1 MHQDLGDDAAFEMLD
16 RLSVGLDAEFTQRKR
31 RTVQRCNRRPT
42 TQCAEKHH
50 HPNHEVN
57 FDRQKLYGWED
68 QPLLADDIFFGG
80 EGADTFL
87 FNPQINAK
95 RDIILEHV
103 NDDRTIDWAG
113 VAGENGALHAHWVDL
128 FGIDIIADYR
138 IDEGDVIAIVGHTA
152 TPEVTY
158 KLIDTDND
166 GVDDEVIS
174 IISVYSDQGANGGAH
189 DGDYLGQI
197 VVYGD
202 MVNPEALVREAG
214 VTHGIVKTVDDLPE
228 ALAPS
233 GAPKVSLIDGVEVL
247 GYDTRGLD
255 GSLGAIVESPE
266 RFSGNPFAST
276 VTFATNLPSTVP
288 APVAVID
295 ALSHSILESM
305 TFTGNPNDAPS
316 TDATPGAFANI
327 AHQGR
332 AAGLAQTTGTIAFT
346 FTPDSPGNGWQAM
359 FSKEARNYVDGGHLS
374 AWISNGGDL
383 KVRYQSTDETV
394 YLIDHHIELNPGQ
407 AHHFAFTFDGTSA
420 SLYIDGERRDAE
432 DLSENP
438 SFLLGM
444 SGNTESL
451 VFGASTT
458 TRDTGELNHLND
470 FFDGTIEN
478 VVFVDRALAPV
489 EVFKLAHGA
498 LEITPSVPT
507 AAPLDITG
515 TANPDTL
522 NGDTGNDWIRGLG
535 GNDILTGHAGNDAI
549 YGGLDD
555 DVIHVGAGD
564 DTVFGGSGNNGIDGG
579 TGDDTLYGGSDADR
593 IDGGADN
600 GTVYG
605 GSGNDDLAG
614 GAGNDAIYGGLDDDV
629 IHAGAGD
636 DTVFGGSGND
646 GIDGGTGSD
655 VIHGG
660 EGDDVVRSGTGNDTL
675 RGGDG
680 ADTLIAE
687 SGLNE
692 VAGGLDA
699 DVFRFESLT
708 EPRGLTIIRDY
719 RAGEDS
725 IHIADDLLVDIDDA
739 VGFTRLTLTN
749 ADGSLSGAIA
759 VFGSDIE
766 NTDDIVRF
774 DAQSDTLI

>member
-1 MHQDLGDDAAFEMLD
+1 MITG
-16 RLSVGLDAEFTQRKR
+16 SKR
-31 RTVQRCNRRPT
+31 
-42 TQCAEKHH
+42 
-50 HPNHEVN
+50 
-57 FDRQKLYGWED
+57 
-68 QPLLADDIFFGG
+68 
-80 EGADTFL
+80 
-87 FNPQINAK
+87 
-95 RDIILEHV
+95 
-103 NDDRTIDWAG
+103 
-113 VAGENGALHAHWVDL
+113 
-128 FGIDIIADYR
+128 
-138 IDEGDVIAIVGHTA
+138 
-152 TPEVTY
+152 
-158 KLIDTDND
+158 
-166 GVDDEVIS
+166 
-174 IISVYSDQGANGGAH
+174 
-189 DGDYLGQI
+189 
-197 VVYGD
+197 
-202 MVNPEALVREAG
+202 
-214 VTHGIVKTVDDLPE
+214 
-228 ALAPS
+228 ALAVWSKCTCPA
-233 GAPKVSLIDGVEVL
+233 GPKGPCP
-247 GYDTRGLD
+247 GLC
-255 GSLGAIVESPE
+255 IVESPE

-332 AAGLAQTTGTIAFT
+332 AAGLAQTTGTVAFT

-535 GNDILTGHAGNDAI
+535 GNDILTGHAGDDAI

-555 DVIHVGAGD
+555 DVIYAGAGD

-579 TGDDTLYGGSDADR
+579 TGDDTLYGGSDTDRIDGGADNDTVYGGSGNDDLAGGAGNDAIYGGLDDDVIHAGAGDDTVFGGSGNNGIDGGTGNDTLYGGSDADR

-600 GTVYG
+600 DTVYG

>member
-1 MHQDLGDDAAFEMLD
+1 MITG
-16 RLSVGLDAEFTQRKR
+16 SKR
-31 RTVQRCNRRPT
+31 
-42 TQCAEKHH
+42 
-50 HPNHEVN
+50 
-57 FDRQKLYGWED
+57 
-68 QPLLADDIFFGG
+68 
-80 EGADTFL
+80 
-87 FNPQINAK
+87 
-95 RDIILEHV
+95 
-103 NDDRTIDWAG
+103 
-113 VAGENGALHAHWVDL
+113 
-128 FGIDIIADYR
+128 
-138 IDEGDVIAIVGHTA
+138 
-152 TPEVTY
+152 
-158 KLIDTDND
+158 
-166 GVDDEVIS
+166 
-174 IISVYSDQGANGGAH
+174 
-189 DGDYLGQI
+189 
-197 VVYGD
+197 
-202 MVNPEALVREAG
+202 
-214 VTHGIVKTVDDLPE
+214 
-228 ALAPS
+228 ALAVWSKCTCPA
-233 GAPKVSLIDGVEVL
+233 GPKSPCP
-247 GYDTRGLD
+247 GLC
-255 GSLGAIVESPE
+255 IVESPE

-332 AAGLAQTTGTIAFT
+332 AAGLAQTTGTVAFT

-535 GNDILTGHAGNDAI
+535 GNDILTGHAGDDAI

-555 DVIHVGAGD
+555 DVIYAGAGD

-579 TGDDTLYGGSDADR
+579 TGDDTLYGGAIPIELMAAQTMIRFTVGAVTTTSPVAPATMPSTVAWTTMSFTQVPATTPFLGAPATMALTAVPVTTPCT
-593 IDGGADN
+593 GGAMPIELMAAQTMIRF
-600 GTVYG
+600 TV
-605 GSGNDDLAG
+605 
-614 GAGNDAIYGGLDDDV
+614 GAVTTTSPVAPATMPSTVAWTTMSFTQVPATTPFL
-629 IHAGAGD
+629 GD
-636 DTVFGGSGND
+636 PATMALTAVP
-646 GIDGGTGSD
+646 
-655 VIHGG
+655 
-660 EGDDVVRSGTGNDTL
+660 
-675 RGGDG
+675 
-680 ADTLIAE
+680 
-687 SGLNE
+687 
-692 VAGGLDA
+692 VA
-699 DVFRFESLT
+699 T
-708 EPRGLTIIRDY
+708 
-719 RAGEDS
+719 
-725 IHIADDLLVDIDDA
+725 
-739 VGFTRLTLTN
+739 
-749 ADGSLSGAIA
+749 
-759 VFGSDIE
+759 
-766 NTDDIVRF
+766 
-774 DAQSDTLI
+774 